1 MKKQLKYKK
10 YMHVHVEIFI
20 DPDIVNLAGGRSH
33 KPQTFILTS
42 ACAWDAWKGPVKA
55 VPPMQYMLKYIVI
68 YDTQSRVNRQDKE
81 YNYIYFM
88 NINKKKAFSLVIFF

>member
-1 MKKQLKYKK
+1 MKKQLRYKK

-33 KPQTFILTS
+33 KPQTFTLTS

-55 VPPMQYMLKYIVI
+55 VPPMQCMLKYIFMI
-68 YDTQSRVNRQDKE
+68 LTQSIVKRQGK
-81 YNYIYFM
+81 
-88 NINKKKAFSLVIFF
+88 